1 MIGHKSPRLNLSHK
15 HCGLGT
21 ILWFLLVP
29 LLVFASAETGRAQNL
44 LKTIADVPLP
54 GGTTRFDYQ
63 SLDPSTGYL
72 YLSHMGDGTVVVFDT
87 KIDKVLANVPGF
99 PVVTCVLVVPALKSE
114 FVRFASFVRMRS
126 RGGPGGRG
134 GRMMV
139 IGRTSPSGVSMIG
152 RAVSDPPPSSWLSLQ
167 ARSKSRLWQ

>member
-1 MIGHKSPRLNLSHK
+1 MNPITDYLLAAACHPNSLCSTRNQARSLPRLTFRAVPMIGHKSPRLNLSHK

-21 ILWFLLVP
+21 ILWFVLVP

-72 YLSHMGDGTVVVFDT
+72 YLSHMGDGTVV
-87 KIDKVLANVPGF
+87 
-99 PVVTCVLVVPALKSE
+99 
-114 FVRFASFVRMRS
+114 
-126 RGGPGGRG
+126 
-134 GRMMV
+134 
-139 IGRTSPSGVSMIG
+139 
-152 RAVSDPPPSSWLSLQ
+152 
-167 ARSKSRLWQ
+167 